1 MHEMKKLVDEGKVK
15 YVGLSECSAA
25 TIRRAHKI
33 HPITAIQ
40 MEYSLWCRGVEKE
53 ILPTCKELGI
63 GLVAYSPLGRGFFGG
78 SHKGKLKKA
87 DFRIHEERFK
97 SKKNDQMYEELKQF
111 AESKGVTV
119 PQLALAW
126 VEAQQDRAAGVVAI
140 PGTTKEK
147 NLLSNVESLQLTLTK
162 DDIAALE
169 KIVAWD
175 DVEGIR
181 YSDDSNKFEQDRNPQ
196 LTPKLAKKW
205 GIPYEPSY

>member
-1 MHEMKKLVDEGKVK
+1 
-15 YVGLSECSAA
+15 
-25 TIRRAHKI
+25 
-33 HPITAIQ
+33 
-40 MEYSLWCRGVEKE
+40 
-53 ILPTCKELGI
+53 
-63 GLVAYSPLGRGFFGG
+63 
-78 SHKGKLKKA
+78 
-87 DFRIHEERFK
+87 
-97 SKKNDQMYEELKQF
+97 
-111 AESKGVTV
+111 
-119 PQLALAW
+119 